1 MFGRKSLPNK
11 AKRRQTINDKTYNWC
26 KWHNIWVEHEPEG
39 KGDNRFLCRKK
50 LDEEQKPDI
59 QGYALK
65 SILIKLNQ

>member
-39 KGDNRFLCRKK
+39 KGYNRLG
-50 LDEEQKPDI
+50 LEAMGTP
-59 QGYALK
+59 
-65 SILIKLNQ
+65 NH